1 MCKYVV
7 HYGRRIA
14 RLERE
19 VPIHQGE
26 KIVTSVEEEERV
38 TWNVDHVVHFDM
50 GGHGDCVHVLC
61 SKTESVAPGM

>member
-1 MCKYVV
+1 MYKYVV

-14 RLERE
+14 KLERE

-26 KIVTSVEEEERV
+26 KVVTSVEEEGRI
-38 TWNVDHVVHFDM
+38 TWNVDHVVHLDV
-50 GGHGDCVHVLC
+50 GHGDCVHVLC